1 MIWRTNMGI
10 IGYDY
15 STNPNVLFSELGMKD
30 IELYEVYLKIGS
42 RESLSC
48 FMDSSNKDAVE
59 HNFYMGHPFPIK
71 VLDSKF
77 NTLYTIQVN
86 DKYIQFM
93 KTQKVSIP
101 DEI

>member
-1 MIWRTNMGI
+1 MAIT
-10 IGYDY
+10 GYDY
-15 STNPNVLFSELGMKD
+15 INPNVLVAELGRKD

-48 FMDSSNKDAVE
+48 FMDASNKEDIE
-59 HNFYMGHPFPIK
+59 NNFYMGHPFPITI
-71 VLDSKF
+71 LDAKS
-77 NTLYTIQVN
+77 NTLYTIQLN
-86 DKYIQFM
+86 TKYIHFI